1 MTTSS
6 SPPLVWLLLLLASCC
21 CCYWPTVCFAAM
33 QGPGHCDLVTL
44 PVLQAPDTST
54 ACADFDTWQTAHPNQ
69 SWYENPW
76 SSTSYRGAPGYVVG
90 LTARNETA
98 CCQGK
103 PPPSSPCVGACPC
116 GPTNILHCGRY
127 DSNDRCVA
135 VEQCEVPGTLQ
146 MGGRGGVA
154 HSHYDRSGEC
164 GGCRGGC
171 GGHSHRVQVQ
181 ATSHQP
187 LDECVGDAACRDG
200 TGQ

>member
-1 MTTSS
+1 M
-6 SPPLVWLLLLLASCC
+6 P
-21 CCYWPTVCFAAM
+21 
-33 QGPGHCDLVTL
+33 GPGHCDLVTL

-135 VEQCEVPGTLQ
+135 VEQCEVPGTYRWVAEEASLTPTTIGLVSAAAVVVVVVGILIAYKCKRRAISRSMNALAMQ
-146 MGGRGGVA
+146 PAGMGRASEGAYV
-154 HSHYDRSGEC
+154 SL
-164 GGCRGGC
+164 
-171 GGHSHRVQVQ
+171 
-181 ATSHQP
+181 P
-187 LDECVGDAACRDG
+187 
-200 TGQ
+200 